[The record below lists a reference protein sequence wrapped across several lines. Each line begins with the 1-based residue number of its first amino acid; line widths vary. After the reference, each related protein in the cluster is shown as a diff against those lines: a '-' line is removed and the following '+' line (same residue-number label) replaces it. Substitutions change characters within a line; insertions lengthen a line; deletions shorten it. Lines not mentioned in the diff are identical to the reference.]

1 MGSPDS
7 AAADRRVKADP
18 DRARS
23 AMRGP
28 GTMKQADGDR
38 AGERAN
44 SACQHNQSPVMLGD
58 EAIQDLVHYRPLSGL

>member
-7 AAADRRVKADP
+7 AAADRRVEADP

-23 AMRGP
+23 AIRGP
-28 GTMKQADGDR
+28 GTMKKANGNR

-44 SACQHNQSPVMLGD
+44 GACQHNQSPIMLGD
-58 EAIQDLVHYRPLSGL
+58 EAIKDLVHYRPLNGL